1 MKKIFFFLTVFFVLL
16 SSPCLAGEWEP
27 TDFCNQ
33 GCSEFDTE
41 SFANGYVLKAGGVAN
56 SVELSYCEIRNPQTG
71 EWTPTDSMHFPRSGK
86 DFLIRIS
93 DTEILATG
101 QGGSNYT
108 SEIYNLI
115 TGEWTITGNMH
126 FGHKDH
132 TTEAFESANGDT
144 LFMVIGGDAVNDYKG
159 CEIYNPATGEWTIT
173 GFLPSGKRLSP
184 SRVLPNGNIISAAGG
199 VTTYDQC
206 AIYNP
211 ITGEWTEI
219 APLNQ
224 GHLDATMELHD
235 GNPMII
241 AGVHGDTFEN
251 SCEVYNSQTNE
262 WYFVDTLAIGRTG
275 HCSKTLLNTKTLVMG
290 GLSDQMGTNKSC
302 ELYNYE
308 TNQWQTATSTYYP
321 YYNFSTKI
329 LLDERV
335 LAIRSWCEI
344 YTWNHMPEVSQPQAL
359 DGLNEALIGD
369 ILTFSVTVNDI
380 DSDSASVQI
389 DWGDGESTEW
399 TELVPSGTTLQ
410 FSHSWNEVGQ
420 YYVRAQVADQWY
432 FLNPLCHN
440 SLSNWTEPTLITITG
455 VGVEPDPH
463 SPEPIL
469 CIYPNPFRTSTT
481 ISFSNSAQDQPGQNT
496 EISVFNIKGQVV
508 KTWSLNQTT
517 SQQVVWNGKDDNGKN
532 ITSGIYF
539 CKLISGEFFE
549 IQRIVLLN

>member
-1 MKKIFFFLTVFFVLL
+1 MKKIFCITAMFILF
-16 SSPCLAGEWEP
+16 SSAYLAGDIWTP
-27 TDFCNQ
+27 TGSCVQ
-33 GCSEFDTE
+33 GCEEFSTE
-41 SFANGYVLKAGGVAN
+41 SFPNGYILKAGGITN
-56 SVELSYCEIRNPQTG
+56 SVELSYCEIRNPQNG
-71 EWTPTDSMHFPRSGK
+71 EWTPTGSMNFPRSGK

-93 DTEILATG
+93 DTEVLATG
-101 QGGSNYT
+101 QGGPNKT
-108 SEIYNLI
+108 SEIYNFI
-115 TGEWTITGNMH
+115 TGEWSLTGNMH
-126 FGHKDH
+126 FWHHDH
-132 TTEAFESANGDT
+132 TVEAFQNASGDT

-159 CEIYNPATGEWTIT
+159 CEVYDPATGEYTIT

-184 SRVLPNGNIISAAGG
+184 SMVLPNGDIMSAAGG

-206 AIYNP
+206 AIYNHL
-211 ITGEWTEI
+211 IGIWLEI

-224 GHLDATMELHD
+224 GRLGATMELQN
-235 GNPMII
+235 GIPMII
-241 AGVHGDTFEN
+241 AGIYNSIFLN
-251 SCEVYNSQTNE
+251 SCEVYDYQTNE
-262 WYFVDTLAIGRTG
+262 WYFVDTLAIGRAG
-275 HCSKTLLNTKTLVMG
+275 HCSETLLNTKNLVMG
-290 GLSDQMGTNKSC
+290 GTQAGSEPRC
-302 ELYNYE
+302 EIYNPATHE
-308 TNQWQTATSTYYP
+308 WQTAASMYYP
-321 YYNFSTKI
+321 YGNFSSEI
-329 LLDERV
+329 LKDERV

-344 YTWNHMPEVSQPQAL
+344 YEWNHIPEVSQPQAL